1 MEAQVLLILAL
12 VIFNVHNTFQYTMH
26 AFAPEIADLLVDIY
40 SFFHNS
46 ASRREDL
53 QEYQDRLHCPRNL
66 PVNHVPSRWL
76 SIGPAIDR
84 LLEQFSVYLGYFKDI
99 NKKPQKEQ
107 PKAKHYT
114 RIMNTLVQHTDET
127 KAKCMFL
134 KSVIPVFSEF
144 LLVFQKQSPQIHIL
158 YESFLELTKA
168 LLLRFVKP
176 EEVQSHFQT
185 DVTSVPFEDAKSH
198 LSETDIIVAELAE
211 ICEKLGTS
219 KKLFYLNV
227 LKFYKTAVSKLF
239 RTLPFGNKLLKATAI
254 FNPCYHGKP
263 GSVELLEILEHL
275 GRHAPDDRD
284 RIIDEWK
291 LYQLEDELPVWEKG
305 ADVATFWSKVLSAT
319 NTLGAPK
326 YEKLS
331 KVLKYVL
338 VLPHGNADVERG
350 FSVNSSVV
358 TEDRP
363 QLTEL
368 TISSL
373 RFVKDYVKNCG
384 SVTNVVISKDMI
396 TAARGAHQKYVQRIA
411 DEKEEE
417 KKRLQQLQEDET
429 EKLKAELEKEK
440 LEQDAK
446 SLKKKRKDLEEEEK
460 LVSSD
465 LSVGQKL
472 LKEANEKLKKSIK
485 DKNMEGVAVA
495 HEMLKAAEKK
505 SKKSSEN
512 LERVR
517 KDRKRLSEKESRLLE
532 KLGSSEKRKK
542 KGVTG

>member
-1 MEAQVLLILAL
+1 M
-12 VIFNVHNTFQYTMH
+12 
-26 AFAPEIADLLVDIY
+26 
-40 SFFHNS
+40 
-46 ASRREDL
+46 
-53 QEYQDRLHCPRNL
+53 
-66 PVNHVPSRWL
+66 
-76 SIGPAIDR
+76 G
-84 LLEQFSVYLGYFKDI
+84 
-99 NKKPQKEQ
+99 
-107 PKAKHYT
+107 
-114 RIMNTLVQHTDET
+114 
-127 KAKCMFL
+127 
-134 KSVIPVFSEF
+134 
-144 LLVFQKQSPQIHIL
+144 
-158 YESFLELTKA
+158 
-168 LLLRFVKP
+168 
-176 EEVQSHFQT
+176 
-185 DVTSVPFEDAKSH
+185 
-198 LSETDIIVAELAE
+198 
-211 ICEKLGTS
+211 
-219 KKLFYLNV
+219 
-227 LKFYKTAVSKLF
+227 
-239 RTLPFGNKLLKATAI
+239 
-254 FNPCYHGKP
+254 
-263 GSVELLEILEHL
+263 
-275 GRHAPDDRD
+275 
-284 RIIDEWK
+284 
-291 LYQLEDELPVWEKG
+291 G

-417 KKRLQQLQEDET
+417 EKRLQQLQEDET

-465 LSVGQKL
+465 LSVGQNL

-542 KGVTG
+542 KE